1 MSKTESLAQNIE
13 HKCEEQK
20 ECYREMEELT
30 RRLRKL
36 RLMLQK
42 LAIIKDGIKDVQTVA
57 SIKSLITRYD
67 QCVKSVDLAII
78 HSAVRTEQKNAGQN
92 KYLMSNYGESSR
104 LTESDSKLVNIDGQ
118 QIVVPASESMEA
130 VLERSKRL
138 EDLRKD
144 VSEVMEIFQDV
155 KELVHHQHERVES
168 IGDHVQ
174 EAKDNAVEA
183 ESQLARSARFS
194 QTALGWGVAG
204 AALGTVLGGP
214 VGFCLGSKAG
224 AAIGLALGGTTG
236 TMSALKLR
244 SGIKRQHEEV
254 QEEAEMQIVAH
265 KNKSK
270 P

>member
-1 MSKTESLAQNIE
+1 
-13 HKCEEQK
+13 
-20 ECYREMEELT
+20 
-30 RRLRKL
+30 
-36 RLMLQK
+36 
-42 LAIIKDGIKDVQTVA
+42 
-57 SIKSLITRYD
+57 
-67 QCVKSVDLAII
+67 
-78 HSAVRTEQKNAGQN
+78 
-92 KYLMSNYGESSR
+92 
-104 LTESDSKLVNIDGQ
+104 
-118 QIVVPASESMEA
+118 
-130 VLERSKRL
+130 
-138 EDLRKD
+138 
-144 VSEVMEIFQDV
+144 
-155 KELVHHQHERVES
+155 
-168 IGDHVQ
+168 
-174 EAKDNAVEA
+174 
-183 ESQLARSARFS
+183 LARSARFS